1 VEISYDSFNRNRR
14 FHTRITIDKYKESK
28 VRQELYQANPYGKP
42 LADARGFSFLFL
54 YRATLTTAMIQ
65 NMILKNSLLM
75 S

>member
-1 VEISYDSFNRNRR
+1 MENRKFQR
-14 FHTRITIDKYKESK
+14 RITRDRHKESK
-28 VRQELYQANPYGKP
+28 VRQELYQANAYGKP

-54 YRATLTTAMIQ
+54 YRATHTTAMIQ